1 MKTRIFLLFAFLA
14 ISAIS
19 GGCSKKTETNT
30 AMLDSTMLKPFKPLP
45 EMVEADSNPITEEKI
60 KLGRMLYFETRL
72 SKSHKFS
79 CNSCHSLTNY
89 GVDNQP
95 VSTGHKEQT
104 GDRNSPTVYNA
115 AGHIA
120 QFWDGRASDVEA
132 QAKGPILN
140 PVEMA
145 MPDEATVVKTLKSIP
160 GYEEIFKK
168 AFPDEKEPITF
179 DNIAAAIGAFERKLV
194 TPSRWDK
201 FLNGDET
208 ALTDM
213 EKKGAVK
220 FINTGCVTCHAGAYL
235 GGQMFQKIGLV
246 KPWHAQNDSGRYALT
261 KKQGDAFVFKV
272 ASLRNVEK
280 TAPYFHD
287 GSVDSLSQA
296 VDMMGEYQL
305 NKKLNAEDTE
315 EIVAFLKTLTGEL
328 PKEYIAEPEL
338 PKDGPNT
345 PKPVLN

>member
-1 MKTRIFLLFAFLA
+1 MKARIFLLFAFIAVLA
-14 ISAIS
+14 FSS
-19 GGCSKKTETNT
+19 GCNKKPAENVVKLDS
-30 AMLDSTMLKPFKPLP
+30 AMLTPFKPLP
-45 EMVEADSNPITEEKI
+45 EVVTTKGNAITEEKI

-72 SKSHKFS
+72 SKSHQFS

-95 VSTGHKEQT
+95 VSTGHKQQK

-120 QFWDGRASDVEA
+120 QFWDGRAADVEE

-145 MPDEATVVKTLKSIP
+145 MPDEQTVVKTLKSIP
-160 GYEEIFKK
+160 GYENIFKK
-168 AFPDEKEPITF
+168 AFPDDKEPITF

-201 FLNGDET
+201 FLSGDKS

-213 EKKGAVK
+213 EKKGVAK
-220 FINTGCVTCHAGAYL
+220 FVNSGCATCHSGAYL
-235 GGQMFQKIGLV
+235 GGQMFQKVGLL
-246 KPWHAQNDSGRYALT
+246 KPWHATHDSGRFALT
-261 KKQGDAFVFKV
+261 QKQGDAFVFKV
-272 ASLRNVEK
+272 SSLRNIEK

-287 GSVDSLSQA
+287 GSVDSLSKA
-296 VDMMGEYQL
+296 VDMMAEYQL
-305 NKKLNAEDTE
+305 NKKLSDEDTQQ
-315 EIVAFLKTLTGEL
+315 IVAFLKTLTGEL
-328 PKEYIAEPEL
+328 PKEYISEPTL
-338 PKDGPNT
+338 PENGPNT
-345 PKPVLN
+345 PKPILN